1 MDGHL
6 VKNIFEE
13 TGYLF
18 LYDKFSYQFYV
29 SGLFD
34 LVDQEKIISDFLHTY
49 GFDDKNPLFFDDFS
63 FYFNCFHYSHQK
75 QTMMNYLKTDY
86 YEHIC

>member
-1 MDGHL
+1 MDGHSL
-6 VKNIFEE
+6 NNIFEE

-34 LVDQEKIISDFLHTY
+34 LVDQERIISDFLSAY
-49 GFDDKNPLFFDDFS
+49 GFDEKNSLFFDDFS
-63 FYFNCFHYSHQK
+63 FHFNCFHYSHQK
-75 QTMMNYLKTDY
+75 QKMLNFLRTDY
-86 YEHIC
+86 DEHIC

>member
-1 MDGHL
+1 M
-6 VKNIFEE
+6 KNIFED

-34 LVDQEKIISDFLHTY
+34 LVDQETIISDFLHSY
-49 GFDDKNPLFFDDFS
+49 GFDEKHSLFFDDFS
-63 FYFNCFHYSHQK
+63 FYFNCFHYSFQK
-75 QTMMNYLKTDY
+75 EKMLNYLKAEYD
-86 YEHIC
+86 EHIC